1 MSVVRFLT
9 LAVAIFALVF
19 GVQRVLAVRSLSP
32 DARST
37 AAQTADDSTE
47 ELEAT
52 SFASDGD
59 AVRDR
64 LRYAVLD
71 AAMDF
76 ARTPCD
82 VALKA
87 VYIKAAINYTRA
99 WHRATGCKS
108 FTSCNASGAQFDR
121 AAATFESPLDRRVQ
135 EAMSRANSAGVLGYD
150 DFPEGAG
157 RWVALM
163 AGAPLGPA
171 GKAETGEGPRCYA
184 SVER

>member
-1 MSVVRFLT
+1 MTGSGSSSAT
-9 LAVAIFALVF
+9 LPPSI
-19 GVQRVLAVRSLSP
+19 
-32 DARST
+32 
-37 AAQTADDSTE
+37 
-47 ELEAT
+47 AT

-87 VYIKAAINYTRA
+87 VYIKAAINYTHA

-108 FTSCNASGAQFDR
+108 FTSCNASGAQFDK
-121 AAATFESPLDRRVQ
+121 AAAHFHEVLERDSNDA
-135 EAMSRANSAGVLGYD
+135 EAKQLLEHLQN
-150 DFPEGAG
+150 G
-157 RWVALM
+157 RP
-163 AGAPLGPA
+163 APVPPKGGPQ
-171 GKAETGEGPRCYA
+171 
-184 SVER
+184 